1 MELKVDKKSDITVI
15 GIIGDLDGS
24 SAETAQ
30 KEISEQIT
38 PGCSLIFNM
47 EKCTFISSAGLRV
60 LLMSA
65 KHIKRENGKGAL
77 SIAFSVRFLRK
88 WGENNMCRKK
98 RFVNIKGV
106 FVVSFKSNAFQ

>member
-1 MELKVDKKSDITVI
+1 MELKIDKKSDITVI
-15 GIIGDLDGS
+15 GIIGDLDGT

-30 KEISEQIT
+30 KGISEHIK
-38 PGCSLIFNM
+38 PGCSVVFNM

-77 SIAFSVRFLRK
+77 AGLSGDIKDVMEMTGFDHIF
-88 WGENNMCRKK
+88 NNYDTLSKAIDAIKK
-98 RFVNIKGV
+98 EK
-106 FVVSFKSNAFQ
+106 

>member
-1 MELKVDKKSDITVI
+1 MELKVDKQNNVTVI
-15 GIIGDLDGS
+15 EIAGDLDGA

-30 KEISEQIT
+30 KEISKHIIS
-38 PGCSLIFNM
+38 GCRLVFNM

-77 SIAFSVRFLRK
+77 SGLSGDIKDVMEMTGFDHIF
-88 WGENNMCRKK
+88 NNYGTLSKAIEAVKK
-98 RFVNIKGV
+98 EK
-106 FVVSFKSNAFQ
+106 

>member
-1 MELKVDKKSDITVI
+1 MELKVDKKSGITVI
-15 GIIGDLDGS
+15 GIIGDLDGT

-30 KEISEQIT
+30 KEISENIT

-60 LLMSA
+60 LLVSA

-77 SIAFSVRFLRK
+77 AGLSGDIKDVMEMTGFDHIFNNYDTISKAIEAVRK
-88 WGENNMCRKK
+88 EK
-98 RFVNIKGV
+98 
-106 FVVSFKSNAFQ
+106 

>member
-1 MELKVDKKSDITVI
+1 MELKVDKKSGVTVI
-15 GIIGDLDGS
+15 EIIGDLDGT

-30 KEISEQIT
+30 KEISENIT

-60 LLMSA
+60 LLVSA

-77 SIAFSVRFLRK
+77 AGLSGDIKDVMEMTGFDHIFNNYDNISKAIEAVRK
-88 WGENNMCRKK
+88 EK
-98 RFVNIKGV
+98 
-106 FVVSFKSNAFQ
+106 

>member
-1 MELKVDKKSDITVI
+1 MELKVDKKSGITVI

-30 KEISEQIT
+30 KEISENIA

-60 LLMSA
+60 LLVSA

-77 SIAFSVRFLRK
+77 AGLSGDIKDVMEMTGFDHIFNNYDTISKAIEAVRK
-88 WGENNMCRKK
+88 EK
-98 RFVNIKGV
+98 
-106 FVVSFKSNAFQ
+106 

>member
-1 MELKVDKKSDITVI
+1 MELKVDKKSGVTVI
-15 GIIGDLDGS
+15 EIIGDLDGT

-30 KEISEQIT
+30 KEISENIT

-60 LLMSA
+60 LLVSA

-77 SIAFSVRFLRK
+77 AGLSGDIKDVMEMTGFDHIFNNYDTISKAIEAVRK
-88 WGENNMCRKK
+88 EK
-98 RFVNIKGV
+98 
-106 FVVSFKSNAFQ
+106 

>member
-15 GIIGDLDGS
+15 EIIGDLDGT

-30 KEISEQIT
+30 KEISENIT

-60 LLMSA
+60 LLVSA

-77 SIAFSVRFLRK
+77 AGLSGDIKDVMEMTGFDHIFNNYDTISKAIEAVRK
-88 WGENNMCRKK
+88 EK
-98 RFVNIKGV
+98 
-106 FVVSFKSNAFQ
+106 